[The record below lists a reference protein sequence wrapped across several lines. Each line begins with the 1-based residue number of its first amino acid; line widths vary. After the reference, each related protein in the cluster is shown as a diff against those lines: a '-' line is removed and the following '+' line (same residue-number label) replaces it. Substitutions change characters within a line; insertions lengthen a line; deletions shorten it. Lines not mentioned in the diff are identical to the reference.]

1 MQRREFITLIGGAA
15 AAWPLVARAQQPG
28 PMRRIGV
35 LMNGVADHPEGP
47 NYLPT
52 FLQALLKL
60 GWTDGQNIRID
71 YRWSAGDAER
81 ARTYATELVA
91 LAPDVI
97 LSASTTNLIALQQ
110 ATRTIPIVF
119 IQVSDPV
126 AQGFIPNLA
135 HPGGNLTGFTAFE
148 FLTGG
153 KWLDLLKQITPGIVR
168 VAVVFNPD
176 TSPQSK
182 LFMNSIEA
190 AAPSLGVEAI
200 ATPVHETADIEAAM
214 DRFSRQP
221 NGGLIFPTDSFTVMR
236 SEGIVKLAT
245 RYRLPSV
252 YALAGFVR
260 NGGLMSYGPD
270 YVDQYRQAAFYV
282 DRILKGGKPGD
293 MPVQEPTKFS
303 LIINVKAAKALDI
316 EVPLGLLIRADEVIE

>member
-1 MQRREFITLIGGAA
+1 MKRREFITLLGGAA
-15 AAWPLVARAQQPG
+15 AGWPFAASAQQLDR
-28 PMRRIGV
+28 MRRIGV

-52 FLQALLKL
+52 FLQALRKL

-71 YRWSAGDAER
+71 YRWSAGDTEL
-81 ARTYATELVA
+81 ARTFAGELAA

-97 LSASTTNLIALQQ
+97 LSVSTTNLIAMQQ

-126 AQGFIPNLA
+126 AQGFVTNLA

-148 FLTGG
+148 FSIGG

-182 LFMNSIEA
+182 LFISSIEA

-200 ATPVHETADIEAAM
+200 ATPVRETADIEAAM

-221 NGGLIFPTDSFTVMR
+221 NGGLIFPSDSFTLMR
-236 SEGIVKLAT
+236 SEVINELAA
-245 RYRLPSV
+245 RYRLPAV
-252 YALAGFVR
+252 YALSGFVT

-293 MPVQEPTKFS
+293 LPVQEPTKFS
-303 LIINVKAAKALDI
+303 LIINGKAAKALNIDI
-316 EVPLGLLIRADEVIE
+316 PLGLLMRADEVIE